1 MIQVSIQILVVRVF
15 SRILSWE
22 VVKVD
27 RILSL
32 VIHSLVVVIS
42 QIINCFKEV
51 IQNLIMGVNRILIRG
66 VIQILIVEVI
76 QILVKMVIQILI
88 VELNQILIMVKLN

>member
-1 MIQVSIQILVVRVF
+1 MIQVFIQILVVRVF

-22 VVKVD
+22 VVRVN

-42 QIINCFKEV
+42 QITNCFKEV
-51 IQNLIMGVNRILIRG
+51 IQNLIMKVIQNLIMG

-76 QILVKMVIQILI
+76 QILKRVNK
-88 VELNQILIMVKLN
+88 KG